1 MYSIAAVACGQEEA
15 IAFLDGH
22 GFAATDQ
29 LTLAICDEQR
39 DKALLVRRALK
50 RAVPGIHGEIL
61 TLGQMAAKVMLDGQS
76 AQGHV
81 QRLLHVQGAG
91 LTVRP
96 HAAVIVHTV
105 GHVGVLLDFRNH
117 NALTDA

>member
-1 MYSIAAVACGQEEA
+1 MYGIAAAACGQEEA
-15 IAFLDGH
+15 VAFLDSH
-22 GFAATDQ
+22 GIAATDQ

-39 DKALLVRRALK
+39 SKALLVRCALK

-81 QRLLHVQGAG
+81 QGLLHVQGAG
-91 LTVRP
+91 LAVRP

>member
-1 MYSIAAVACGQEEA
+1 
-15 IAFLDGH
+15 
-22 GFAATDQ
+22 
-29 LTLAICDEQR
+29 
-39 DKALLVRRALK
+39 
-50 RAVPGIHGEIL
+50 
-61 TLGQMAAKVMLDGQS
+61 MLDGQS

-91 LTVRP
+91 LAVRP